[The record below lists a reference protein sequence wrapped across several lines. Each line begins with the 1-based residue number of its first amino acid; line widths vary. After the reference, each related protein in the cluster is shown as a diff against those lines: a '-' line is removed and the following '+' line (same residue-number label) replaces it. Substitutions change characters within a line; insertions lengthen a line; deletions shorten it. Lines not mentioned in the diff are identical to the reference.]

1 MVQKHPHQAPKPKI
15 IEKFESLAQ
24 REKAGFIAIVL
35 VFAIGGVY
43 LLGRSHAA
51 TSQIVAEAEQG
62 TLSPNAQAI
71 NDSAASG
78 GKSVLFGQ
86 SKGSPTVTID
96 GIQYPNPLT
105 LKSGGAVTSTSVWE
119 GVRRPELL
127 SDFHQYVYGESL
139 PTPTKQTFSVAPTDY
154 ANVKRKVVTV
164 NITGPYGSKS
174 FNANFFIPKTS
185 SKPKGTFLMID
196 HRGAANDDPNQNGGY
211 VPVQTITN
219 AGYAIAVFNANDVA
233 PDNNDSYRNG
243 MINLFYQSG
252 QGLPD
257 NAAKAV
263 GAWSWAASRVMDYLV
278 TDPDIDPSKV
288 AVIGHSRSG
297 KASLWA
303 GAQDTR
309 FAVVIA
315 NDSGN
320 TGAKLARRG
329 DAGIGAETVSAINNS
344 FPYWFAET
352 YKAYNNNV
360 NGLPVD
366 QNELTSL
373 IAPRRVVVA
382 SASGDNNGDPKGEYL
397 GYSGAQ
403 PVYKL
408 YGLGNGGLAS
418 SWPPA
423 SNTDLRG
430 DAMSYHLRDGDHD
443 LNATDWNLYLNG
455 NLFSR

>member
-1 MVQKHPHQAPKPKI
+1 MVQKRPNKASKPKI
-15 IEKFESLAQ
+15 IEKFASLGQ
-24 REKAGFIAIVL
+24 REKAGFIALVL
-35 VFAIGGVY
+35 VFAAGGVY
-43 LLGRSHAA
+43 LIGRSHAA
-51 TSQIVAEAEQG
+51 TSQFVAEAEQG
-62 TLSPNAQAI
+62 SLSPNAQAI
-71 NDSAASG
+71 DDANASG

-86 SKGSPTVTID
+86 TKGSATVTID

-105 LKSGGAVTSTSVWE
+105 LKNGNAVTGSSVWE
-119 GVRRPELL
+119 SVRRPELL
-127 SDFHQYVYGESL
+127 ADFHQYVYGESL

-154 ANVKRKVVTV
+154 TNVKRKIVTV
-164 NITGPYGSKS
+164 SITGPYGSKS
-174 FNANFFIPKTS
+174 FNANFFIPKGS

-252 QGLPD
+252 QDLPD

-278 TDPDIDPSKV
+278 TDTDIDPSKV

-329 DAGIGAETVSAINNS
+329 DAGIGAETVSAINGN
-344 FPYWFAET
+344 FPYWFADT

-366 QNELTSL
+366 QHELTSL

-455 NLFSR
+455 NLFAR